1 MMMLHKAK
9 QEIDPGWTSSSRG
22 ERAWKEATDR
32 VESRNA
38 DARKAGR
45 AEREA
50 YERKR
55 DAARRA
61 AAAER
66 HAKLVKRHSR

>member
-1 MMMLHKAK
+1 MIRKPT
-9 QEIDPGWTSSSRG
+9 QDVDSGWKSSSRG
-22 ERAWKEATDR
+22 ERAFKEETDR
-32 VESRNA
+32 VGSRNA

-55 DAARRA
+55 DEVRRA

-66 HAKLVKRHSR
+66 HANLMARHGR